1 MLPPGSRFRH
11 YWDYMMVVVVLYN
24 CILTPMQVGFC
35 NGPIFVD
42 SATPLSVLDVL
53 LWLLFVSDVF
63 INFRTSYYDEDHQ
76 IVLSA
81 KTVAKRYGTSWFLW
95 DLFCTI
101 PYHLIAAAV
110 TAGMPGSTRVR
121 TRAPACPPPRPLRPR
136 AHVHPVHRPALLSRS
151 EPGRR

>member
-53 LWLLFVSDVF
+53 LWLLFGRQSHGHG
-63 INFRTSYYDEDHQ
+63 N
-76 IVLSA
+76 
-81 KTVAKRYGTSWFLW
+81 SW
-95 DLFCTI
+95 
-101 PYHLIAAAV
+101 P
-110 TAGMPGSTRVR
+110 RVR
-121 TRAPACPPPRPLRPR
+121 HRPR
-136 AHVHPVHRPALLSRS
+136 RDEA
-151 EPGRR
+151 GRVAGGDA